1 MRKLSLGENATS
13 RRRTSLPRCDST
25 ARSHPELTHP
35 SFRRPPIS
43 TQPPSDT
50 ARREFLEL
58 KERYRTAVVEGDGA
72 VLDICEPARQAG
84 DAFVSKL
91 EARRR
96 RGESAET
103 SGGDDLARANAVLD
117 AVAWIEEALA
127 SVDWNALRRDELSSE
142 QLCDAAYALGN
153 VVRLWKECAPVIES
167 LMASDRALA
176 IRRRDDFLKVLS
188 QAKHLKYPDRSA
200 YPALDERTRRAMSET
215 GEHTDFLTWLPDEC
229 WGDEGVPPPPE
240 PSARCRREQYAEL
253 AATWQ
258 RIQANFFMARL
269 ESELYDD
276 IVPGLLEGVTNED
289 ELAHK
294 LRLARSILLS
304 GKSSRCATIGRYQD
318 FDAEL

>member
-1 MRKLSLGENATS
+1 M
-13 RRRTSLPRCDST
+13 PRCDST

-58 KERYRTAVVEGDGA
+58 KERYRSAVVEGDGA

-117 AVAWIEEALA
+117 SVAWIEEALA
-127 SVDWNALRRDELSSE
+127 SVDWNALPRDELSSE

>member
-1 MRKLSLGENATS
+1 MLG
-13 RRRTSLPRCDST
+13 
-25 ARSHPELTHP
+25 
-35 SFRRPPIS
+35 
-43 TQPPSDT
+43 
-50 ARREFLEL
+50 
-58 KERYRTAVVEGDGA
+58 
-72 VLDICEPARQAG
+72 
-84 DAFVSKL
+84 
-91 EARRR
+91 
-96 RGESAET
+96 
-103 SGGDDLARANAVLD
+103 

-127 SVDWNALRRDELSSE
+127 SVDWNALRRDELSSD

-167 LMASDRALA
+167 LMASNRALA

-188 QAKHLKYPDRSA
+188 QAKHLKYPNRSA
-200 YPALDERTRRAMSET
+200 YPALDDRTRRAMSET

-318 FDAEL
+318 FDTEL